1 MSGKYAKKNK
11 KKKRKST
18 NPVVPILVALLL
30 VLLIGIVAMLLLRP
44 DGAGETPET
53 QAPPE
58 TTLPIQPSATE
69 MAPSLDS
76 QPEHD
81 EEILVSLP
89 FDLGNGLMLTGIS
102 NYAGLYLEDGSDEPV
117 SGILMIMLENTSDE
131 DLQLARVQLI
141 YGDRT
146 AEFQITNLPAGRKI
160 VALEQSRMAFTKE
173 TPIGAKADSL
183 AFVQEFGICE
193 DRIQVGG
200 LVGALNIE
208 NISEEDIPGN
218 IVIYYKNVAGDVF
231 YGGITYRV
239 TIEGG
244 LKADEIR
251 QVMSAHFNADNSEIV
266 MVSCG
271 G

>member
-1 MSGKYAKKNK
+1 MLHRDYGTVSFNFPPFLQGVRHISGD
-11 KKKRKST
+11 
-18 NPVVPILVALLL
+18 ICF
-30 VLLIGIVAMLLLRP
+30 IDI
-44 DGAGETPET
+44 
-53 QAPPE
+53 
-58 TTLPIQPSATE
+58 
-69 MAPSLDS
+69 
-76 QPEHD
+76 
-81 EEILVSLP
+81 
-89 FDLGNGLMLTGIS
+89 
-102 NYAGLYLEDGSDEPV
+102 
-117 SGILMIMLENTSDE
+117 
-131 DLQLARVQLI
+131 
-141 YGDRT
+141 
-146 AEFQITNLPAGRKI
+146 
-160 VALEQSRMAFTKE
+160 
-173 TPIGAKADSL
+173 
-183 AFVQEFGICE
+183 VQEFGICE

-200 LVGALNIE
+200 LEGALNIE